1 MIKLPIPLE
10 GSNHFNLS
18 LYHTYYGSSS
28 NISLI
33 TFMGVNTSPYYFFSI
48 VFGIKV
54 SLINNNNYYG

>member
-1 MIKLPIPLE
+1 MIKLPIPLA
-10 GSNHFNLS
+10 GSNHFNFS

-33 TFMGVNTSPYYFFSI
+33 TFIGVNTSPNYFFSI